1 MKSMIYWVLMVAVI
15 VAVVAPWVYAA
26 PEDAEEPESLLSNM
40 EGGASDSKPFNL
52 QSANGQRR
60 AHGIYFNGR

>member
-15 VAVVAPWVYAA
+15 VAVVAPWAYAA
-26 PEDAEEPESLLSNM
+26 PEDAEEPESLLSNL
-40 EGGASDSKPFNL
+40 GGPSGSKAFNL
-52 QSANGQRR
+52 QSAGGQRR